1 MNNKTVTKFTSRM
14 VVGCIVSILLGKWL
28 DEQFS
33 TTPWIMFALL
43 IYSIGGSFYLLI
55 KETGEDPDGR

>member
-1 MNNKTVTKFTSRM
+1 MKNKTVTKFTSRM
-14 VVGCIVSILLGKWL
+14 VVGCIVSILLGKRL

>member
-1 MNNKTVTKFTSRM
+1 MKNKTVTKFTSRM

>member
-1 MNNKTVTKFTSRM
+1 MENKTVTKFTSRM

>member
-1 MNNKTVTKFTSRM
+1 MKNKTVTKFTSRM
-14 VVGCIVSILLGKWL
+14 VVGCIVSILSGKWL